1 MLNKAVISLT
11 LLGAL
16 SLSDLALGR
25 MHWPEREGRAVFLN
39 PRRFGQQN
47 PPITQ
52 EFSQACPSGT
62 GTCAQLGGSAIS
74 TLLANAGSCTQQDAA
89 DGMISELLL
98 PVEYI
103 FSLTSRLDAAKQF
116 DAATQQ
122 KMINLA
128 VQFRQAEKN
137 TPPVC
142 MFC

>member
-1 MLNKAVISLT
+1 MLNKAVISFT
-11 LLGAL
+11 ILGAL

-25 MHWPEREGRAVFLN
+25 MQWPERKGRAVFLN

-47 PPITQ
+47 PAIIQ

-98 PVEYI
+98 PMEYV
-103 FSLTSRLDAAKQF
+103 FLL
-116 DAATQQ
+116 TQQ
-122 KMINLA
+122 TRRSQT
-128 VQFRQAEKN
+128 V
-137 TPPVC
+137 
-142 MFC
+142 